1 MMLMKENYNIAKRVK
16 KIVANAYDLPEDCI
30 SENDLFTNL
39 GNSHETLQATMDLEK
54 EFSCKITEDE
64 AKAFKTVGDAIN
76 YMQIHF

>member
-1 MMLMKENYNIAKRVK
+1 MKEKNSIAKRVK
-16 KIVANAYDLPEDCI
+16 KIIANAYNLPEDCI

-39 GNSHETLQATMDLEK
+39 GNSRETLQATMDLEK
-54 EFSCKITEDE
+54 EFSCKISDDE